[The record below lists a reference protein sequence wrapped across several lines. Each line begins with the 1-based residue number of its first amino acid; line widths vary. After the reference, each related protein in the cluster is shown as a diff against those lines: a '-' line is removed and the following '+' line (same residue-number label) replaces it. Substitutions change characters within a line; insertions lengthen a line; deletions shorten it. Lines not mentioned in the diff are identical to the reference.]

1 MTPRCHQRADETRAP
16 AGSARAFL
24 RFAGGFWRDRKV
36 NFKWPLLLGIAGLLA
51 GNLCINMGLNQ
62 WQRWFFDMLENRD
75 GTGLL
80 LAIAA
85 LISLVLVGAAFAVG
99 MVKCQMTLQLTWRE
113 WVTRRLLD
121 TWSVRSRSAD
131 PQVPTENHGSPE
143 YRLTQD
149 VRLALE
155 PVVELSV
162 GFSNALVLALTFISL
177 LAIVGGDA
185 EFSLFGFEVRIP
197 AYLALSAALYALLM
211 SSAMTVFGQPL
222 IRRVE
227 GKNEA
232 ESQFLF
238 EITRAVE
245 SPHPSRSEETFAM
258 AAAAFDQTLVNWRHV
273 IREHCRLT
281 WLTNSNTFLGPALPL
296 LLTAPKYI
304 NGTLSLG
311 QVMQLASAFTVV
323 LGALNWLTD
332 NYFKFAEWSA
342 SARRVDEL
350 HCALAEPADRARAP
364 DMTEP
369 GSPPDVV
376 PGSSRDG
383 S

>member
-1 MTPRCHQRADETRAP
+1 
-16 AGSARAFL
+16 
-24 RFAGGFWRDRKV
+24 
-36 NFKWPLLLGIAGLLA
+36 
-51 GNLCINMGLNQ
+51 
-62 WQRWFFDMLENRD
+62 
-75 GTGLL
+75 
-80 LAIAA
+80 
-85 LISLVLVGAAFAVG
+85 
-99 MVKCQMTLQLTWRE
+99 
-113 WVTRRLLD
+113 
-121 TWSVRSRSAD
+121 
-131 PQVPTENHGSPE
+131 
-143 YRLTQD
+143 
-149 VRLALE
+149 
-155 PVVELSV
+155 
-162 GFSNALVLALTFISL
+162 
-177 LAIVGGDA
+177 
-185 EFSLFGFEVRIP
+185 
-197 AYLALSAALYALLM
+197 
-211 SSAMTVFGQPL
+211 
-222 IRRVE
+222 
-227 GKNEA
+227 
-232 ESQFLF
+232 
-238 EITRAVE
+238 
-245 SPHPSRSEETFAM
+245 M